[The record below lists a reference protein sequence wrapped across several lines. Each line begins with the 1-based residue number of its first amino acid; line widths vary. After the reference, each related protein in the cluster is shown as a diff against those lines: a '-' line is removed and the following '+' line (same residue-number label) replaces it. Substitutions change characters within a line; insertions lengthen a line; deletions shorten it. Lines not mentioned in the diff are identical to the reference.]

1 MGAAWLIFRTQ
12 PPWSYTSQ
20 MLRYLKRMKY
30 YKFTRCLQICDLLE
44 CILVQQE
51 AYESS
56 WFQWAATAWMQV
68 MLSLKDS
75 RHGLSSIYSFLFS
88 FATLSKAQHSALLV
102 AVRFSKETRSDIS
115 AYPDSAWFFFFGRPY
130 PCMRWRCSQ
139 FRFLQRRGGWR
150 LQAMTCFS
158 LIHYSTQSERRREKH
173 CSWFDGRSSLTT
185 SIEDCTRSYAFIRS
199 LNRRI
204 SFI

>member
-1 MGAAWLIFRTQ
+1 MGAAWLILRTQ

-75 RHGLSSIYSFLFS
+75 RHGLSSIYSFVRHIEQSATFGTVGRCKVLRKHTVTFQPMLILPES
-88 FATLSKAQHSALLV
+88 FC
-102 AVRFSKETRSDIS
+102 
-115 AYPDSAWFFFFGRPY
+115 RPH
-130 PCMRWRCSQ
+130 PCMRWRCWQ
-139 FRFLQRRGGWR
+139 LRFLQRRGGWR

>member
-102 AVRFSKETRSDIS
+102 AVRFWGNTQWHFSLC
-115 AYPDSAWFFFFGRPY
+115 WFCLSLFCRPH
-130 PCMRWRCSQ
+130 PCMRWRCWQ
-139 FRFLQRRGGWR
+139 LRFLQRRGGWR